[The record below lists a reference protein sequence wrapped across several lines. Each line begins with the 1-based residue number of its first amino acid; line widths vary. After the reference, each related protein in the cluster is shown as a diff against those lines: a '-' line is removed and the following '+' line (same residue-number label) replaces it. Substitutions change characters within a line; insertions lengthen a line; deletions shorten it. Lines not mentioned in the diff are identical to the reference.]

1 MTRGEHLFNTGC
13 YVLFIATFAAIL
25 KHFMPWIVIPVMI
38 GTMGI
43 IDLVRGLRIKKQE
56 GDWFR

>member
-13 YVLFIATFAAIL
+13 YVLFIAIFAAIL
-25 KHFMPWIVIPVMI
+25 KHFMPQIVIPAMI

-43 IDLVRGLRIKKQE
+43 IDIVNGLRIKKQE